1 MRLNMPRLKV
11 AEADQHGSSTGAR
24 KQGAPKPARGRRQP
38 PKPLGHGRAS
48 RMRATERTESGH
60 KRRHH
65 LTSDEQAA
73 IILRYKELPEGK
85 RQKSPGLDKI
95 AADFNVAKQMP
106 AKLVKRLK
114 NEGKLPTRK
123 GVGGRPRAMTLEKE
137 EELKKVVKEHA
148 YDLTFRQIEELTGIP
163 SSTASRFMKEDNG
176 WRLAGKSCKPYLTEA
191 NVKAR
196 EAWAKKHKKN
206 QWKGHVDIDEK
217 WFNVYSHSG
226 KLKLPPGVQ
235 KPRTPVKSK
244 RFIGKVMSDV
254 PHRHLQASRSR
265 KQDQE
270 PGHPSRA

>member
-1 MRLNMPRLKV
+1 MPRLKV
-11 AEADQHGSSTGAR
+11 AEAEQHGSSTGAR
-24 KQGAPKPARGRRQP
+24 KGAPKPARGRRQP